1 MFGVQFI
8 THHTDT
14 ITYLDSVRIALE
26 GGCRWIQLRMKEAP
40 DTQAEEVARQALALC
55 RAAGAVFIID
65 DRVELAGRL
74 HADGVHRGK
83 ADMPVREARRLLGP
97 GFRIGGTANTFE
109 DVRIHYEGGADYIG
123 CGPFRYTTTKQKLA
137 PILGLEGYRAITARM
152 REEGIDLPGGGIG
165 GVTAEVMSAL
175 AGGGLGGIA
184 LRGRVLRAADPV
196 GEMRRVMQIAK
207 QVSDNYGR
215 QNQN

>member
-74 HADGVHRGK
+74 HADGVHLGK
-83 ADMPVREARRLLGP
+83 ADMRWRGPAPARAGVPYRRNGQYVRGCPYPLR
-97 GFRIGGTANTFE
+97 
-109 DVRIHYEGGADYIG
+109 GGADYIG

-137 PILGLEGYRAITARM
+137 PILGLEGIQLSNRPY
-152 REEGIDLPGGGIG
+152 
-165 GVTAEVMSAL
+165 
-175 AGGGLGGIA
+175 AGGGHRPARGGHRWCDGRGYVCPGRSRTQRYCAQRERIA
-184 LRGRVLRAADPV
+184 CRRPGGRNAEGHADC
-196 GEMRRVMQIAK
+196 ETSFR
-207 QVSDNYGR
+207 
-215 QNQN
+215 

>member
-74 HADGVHRGK
+74 HADGVHLGK

-109 DVRIHYEGGADYIG
+109 DVLLHYRAGADYLGI
-123 CGPFRYTTTKQKLA
+123 GPFRFTTTKQNLS
-137 PILGLEGYRAITARM
+137 PVLGLEGYVSILAQMQEAHIELPVVAI
-152 REEGIDLPGGGIG
+152 GGITYEDIPAILRT
-165 GVTAEVMSAL
+165 GVN
-175 AGGGLGGIA
+175 GIA
-184 LRGRVLRAADPV
+184 LSGTILRANDPV
-196 GEMRRVMQIAK
+196 EETRRIL
-207 QVSDNYGR
+207 N
-215 QNQN
+215 NN

>member
-26 GGCRWIQLRMKEAP
+26 GGCRWIQLRMKEAS

-74 HADGVHRGK
+74 HADGVHLGK

-109 DVRIHYEGGADYIG
+109 DVLLHYRAGADYLGI
-123 CGPFRYTTTKQKLA
+123 GPFRFTTTKQNLS
-137 PILGLEGYRAITARM
+137 PVLGLEGYVSILAQMQEAHIELPVVAI
-152 REEGIDLPGGGIG
+152 GGITFEDIPAILHT
-165 GVTAEVMSAL
+165 GVN
-175 AGGGLGGIA
+175 GIA
-184 LRGRVLRAADPV
+184 LSGTILGADNPV
-196 GEMRRVMQIAK
+196 EETRRIIE
-207 QVSDNYGR
+207 SDL
-215 QNQN
+215 

>member
-26 GGCRWIQLRMKEAP
+26 GGCRWIQLRMKEAS

-74 HADGVHRGK
+74 HADGVHLGK
-83 ADMPVREARRLLGP
+83 GAYSMSRDVN
-97 GFRIGGTANTFE
+97 TAT
-109 DVRIHYEGGADYIG
+109 
-123 CGPFRYTTTKQKLA
+123 P
-137 PILGLEGYRAITARM
+137 PICIN
-152 REEGIDLPGGGIG
+152 
-165 GVTAEVMSAL
+165 MSARIL
-175 AGGGLGGIA
+175 AGVQCTPL
-184 LRGRVLRAADPV
+184 V
-196 GEMRRVMQIAK
+196 GMA
-207 QVSDNYGR
+207 
-215 QNQN
+215 

>member
-26 GGCRWIQLRMKEAP
+26 GGCRWIQLRMKEAS

-74 HADGVHRGK
+74 YADGVHLGK

-109 DVRIHYEGGADYIG
+109 DVRIHYAGGADYIG

-152 REEGIDLPGGGIG
+152 REEGIDLPVVGIG
-165 GVTAEVMSAL
+165 GVTAEDMSAL
-175 AGGGLGGIA
+175 AGAGLSGIA
-184 LRGRVLRAADPV
+184 LSGSVLRAVDPV

>member
-55 RAAGAVFIID
+55 RAAGAVFII
-65 DRVELAGRL
+65 
-74 HADGVHRGK
+74 
-83 ADMPVREARRLLGP
+83 
-97 GFRIGGTANTFE
+97 E

-152 REEGIDLPGGGIG
+152 REEGIDLPVVGIG
-165 GVTAEVMSAL
+165 GVTAEDMSAL
-175 AGGGLGGIA
+175 AGAGLSGIA
-184 LRGRVLRAADPV
+184 LSGSVLRAADPV

>member
-26 GGCRWIQLRMKEAP
+26 GGCRWIQLRMKEAS

-74 HADGVHRGK
+74 YADGVHLGK

-97 GFRIGGTANTFE
+97 GFRIGIVVVFIAA
-109 DVRIHYEGGADYIG
+109 EG
-123 CGPFRYTTTKQKLA
+123 
-137 PILGLEGYRAITARM
+137 
-152 REEGIDLPGGGIG
+152 
-165 GVTAEVMSAL
+165 
-175 AGGGLGGIA
+175 
-184 LRGRVLRAADPV
+184 
-196 GEMRRVMQIAK
+196 
-207 QVSDNYGR
+207 
-215 QNQN
+215 

>member
-74 HADGVHRGK
+74 HADGVHLGK
-83 ADMPVREARRLLGP
+83 AGACSGRGSVSEERPIRSRMSVSITRGAPTISAAARSATPRPNRNSPPFWGSKDTGP
-97 GFRIGGTANTFE
+97 
-109 DVRIHYEGGADYIG
+109 
-123 CGPFRYTTTKQKLA
+123 
-137 PILGLEGYRAITARM
+137 
-152 REEGIDLPGGGIG
+152 
-165 GVTAEVMSAL
+165 
-175 AGGGLGGIA
+175 
-184 LRGRVLRAADPV
+184 
-196 GEMRRVMQIAK
+196 
-207 QVSDNYGR
+207 
-215 QNQN
+215 

>member
-74 HADGVHRGK
+74 HADGVHLGK

-109 DVRIHYEGGADYIG
+109 DVRIHYEGGRRLYRLRPVPLHHDQTETRPPFWG
-123 CGPFRYTTTKQKLA
+123 SKDTGP
-137 PILGLEGYRAITARM
+137 
-152 REEGIDLPGGGIG
+152 
-165 GVTAEVMSAL
+165 
-175 AGGGLGGIA
+175 
-184 LRGRVLRAADPV
+184 
-196 GEMRRVMQIAK
+196 
-207 QVSDNYGR
+207 
-215 QNQN
+215 

>member
-1 MFGVQFI
+1 MRIRALSFSLTDIKMGVERCSAYSSL
-8 THHTDT
+8 H
-14 ITYLDSVRIALE
+14 
-26 GGCRWIQLRMKEAP
+26 
-40 DTQAEEVARQALALC
+40 
-55 RAAGAVFIID
+55 IIPIPS
-65 DRVELAGRL
+65 RTSNPCVL
-74 HADGVHRGK
+74 HW
-83 ADMPVREARRLLGP
+83 REDA
-97 GFRIGGTANTFE
+97 ANTFE

-152 REEGIDLPGGGIG
+152 REEGIDLPVVGIG
-165 GVTAEVMSAL
+165 GVTAEDMSAL
-175 AGGGLGGIA
+175 AGAGLSGIA
-184 LRGRVLRAADPV
+184 LSGSVLRAADPV

>member
-1 MFGVQFI
+1 MLPERYSSS
-8 THHTDT
+8 TDR
-14 ITYLDSVRIALE
+14 YSVPL
-26 GGCRWIQLRMKEAP
+26 
-40 DTQAEEVARQALALC
+40 
-55 RAAGAVFIID
+55 IID

-74 HADGVHRGK
+74 HADGVHLGK

-152 REEGIDLPGGGIG
+152 REEGIDPALLDEIRAFRPVVGIG
-165 GVTAEVMSAL
+165 GVTAEDMSAL
-175 AGGGLGGIA
+175 AGAGLSGIA
-184 LRGRVLRAADPV
+184 LSGSVLRAADPV
-196 GEMRRVMQIAK
+196 GEMRRGMQIAK

>member
-1 MFGVQFI
+1 MLGVQFI

-123 CGPFRYTTTKQKLA
+123 CGPFRYSATRQKLA
-137 PILGLEGYRAITARM
+137 PILGLEGYRAIAARM
-152 REEGIDLPGGGIG
+152 REEGIDLPVVGIG

-175 AGGGLGGIA
+175 ARAGLSGIA
-184 LRGRVLRAADPV
+184 LSGSVLRAADPV

-207 QVSDNYGR
+207 QVSVNYG
-215 QNQN
+215 

>member
-1 MFGVQFI
+1 MLQFI
-8 THHTDT
+8 THHNDRYD
-14 ITYLDSVRIALE
+14 YLTGTQAVLD
-26 GGCRWIQLRMKEAP
+26 GGCRWVQLRMKGAS
-40 DTQAEEVARQALALC
+40 DEEVLRTGREVAARC
-55 RAAGAVFIID
+55 RACGATFILD

-74 HADGVHRGK
+74 HADGVHLGK

-152 REEGIDLPGGGIG
+152 REEGIDLPVVGIG
-165 GVTAEVMSAL
+165 GVTAEDMSAL
-175 AGGGLGGIA
+175 AGAGNRSMILGVPPLRHA
-184 LRGRVLRAADPV
+184 LLHDRRGCDIL
-196 GEMRRVMQIAK
+196 
-207 QVSDNYGR
+207 
-215 QNQN
+215 

>member
-26 GGCRWIQLRMKEAP
+26 GGCRWIQLRMKEAS

-74 HADGVHRGK
+74 HADGVHLGK

-109 DVRIHYEGGADYIG
+109 DVLLHYRAGADYLGI
-123 CGPFRYTTTKQKLA
+123 GPFRFTTTKQKLA
-137 PILGLEGYRAITARM
+137 PSLGLEGYRAITARM
-152 REEGIDLPGGGIG
+152 REEGIDLPVVGIG
-165 GVTAEVMSAL
+165 GVTAEDMSAL
-175 AGGGLGGIA
+175 AGAGLSGIA
-184 LRGRVLRAADPV
+184 LSGSVLRAVDPV

>member
-26 GGCRWIQLRMKEAP
+26 GGCRWIQLRMKEAS

-74 HADGVHRGK
+74 HADGVHLGK
-83 ADMPVREARRLLGP
+83 ADMPVRRPGACSGRGSVSEERPIRSRMSVSITRGRRLYRLRPVPLHHDQTETRPHSGARRIP
-97 GFRIGGTANTFE
+97 GHNRP
-109 DVRIHYEGGADYIG
+109 Y
-123 CGPFRYTTTKQKLA
+123 
-137 PILGLEGYRAITARM
+137 
-152 REEGIDLPGGGIG
+152 
-165 GVTAEVMSAL
+165 
-175 AGGGLGGIA
+175 AGGGHRPARGGHRWCDGRGYVCPGRSRTQRYCAQRERIA
-184 LRGRVLRAADPV
+184 CRRPGGRNAEGHADC
-196 GEMRRVMQIAK
+196 ETSFR
-207 QVSDNYGR
+207 
-215 QNQN
+215 